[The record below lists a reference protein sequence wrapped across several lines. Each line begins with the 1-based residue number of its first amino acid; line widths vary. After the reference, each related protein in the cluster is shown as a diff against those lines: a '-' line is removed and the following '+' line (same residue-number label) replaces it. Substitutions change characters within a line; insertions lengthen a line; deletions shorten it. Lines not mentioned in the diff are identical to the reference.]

1 MLEKSQLTIKN
12 FRVVN
17 EWFYRGGQPDLEQ
30 LVELKDAGIKTIVCL
45 RWNSS
50 AIEEEQ
56 RRAEELGLRFIYL
69 PLTYWIL
76 PKHDEIEK
84 FFSIVDDPSHYPIFL
99 HCKHGADRT
108 GMLIAF
114 YRMARDG
121 WSADSAYAEMRDAGF
136 HKIRMR
142 HFKWA
147 VYAFPRKGAHWI
159 INRDVGP
166 K

>member
-1 MLEKSQLTIKN
+1 MLEKSQVTIKN

-17 EWFYRGGQPDLEQ
+17 DWFFRGGQPELDQIIQ
-30 LVELKDAGIKTIVCL
+30 LKEVGIKTIICL

-50 AIEEEQ
+50 AIEDEQ
-56 RRAEELGLRFIYL
+56 RKAEELGLRFIYL

-84 FFSIVDDPSHYPIFL
+84 FFNIVDDVSLHPIFL

-108 GMLIAF
+108 GMLTAF
-114 YRMARDG
+114 YRMAREG
-121 WSADSAYAEMRDAGF
+121 WSADRAYAEMHDAGF

-147 VYAFPRKGAHWI
+147 VYAFPRKGAQWI
-159 INRDVGP
+159 VRRNLDG
-166 K
+166 

>member
-1 MLEKSQLTIKN
+1 MMDESQVGIKN
-12 FRVVN
+12 FRKVN
-17 EWFYRGGQPDLEQ
+17 NWLYRGGQPEIDQ
-30 LVELKDAGIKTIVCL
+30 LSELKNLGVKTILCL

-50 AIEEEQ
+50 AIEDE
-56 RRAEELGLRFIYL
+56 RKKAEELSFNFVYL

-76 PKHDEIEK
+76 PKPDEIRK
-84 FFSIVDDPSHYPIFL
+84 FFCLLDDQTMHPIFV
-99 HCKHGADRT
+99 HCKHGSDRT

-121 WSADSAYAEMRDAGF
+121 WSPDEAYKEMKDAGF
-136 HKIRMR
+136 HKIRMH

-147 VYAFPRKGAHWI
+147 VYSFPQKGREWF
-159 INRDVGP
+159 